1 MKQSLEKDRLVR
13 HDRFGAGRVR
23 YVDGDVVAVRFD
35 HGVEECL
42 AAELRV
48 VESAS
53 ESASAEAWH
62 APLDV
67 IPRLQAEAI
76 RSVNDAWGVLST
88 SRIQLL
94 PHQLWVCRQALQT
107 WPTRWLIADDV
118 GLGKTIEAGLIL
130 MPLLARGTVRRL
142 LVLCPAG
149 LVEQWGQ
156 RLFHQF
162 DIRASLYTADSDRPK
177 SNFWQ
182 VHHQVIASLQT
193 LRKDIGGR
201 QKRLLAADPW
211 DLVVVDEA
219 HHLNDDERAGP
230 TQGYQ
235 LVDRLQQAGR
245 IRSLLLFTGT
255 PHRGKNHNFL
265 ALLRLLRE
273 DLFDPDKDLGGQLHL
288 LPQVMIRNNKYTV
301 TDLRGTALFQR
312 PVVCAETYQYS
323 PAESAFYERMTEFI
337 ATGKAYARHD
347 LSRADAQSAMLVLIA
362 LQKLA
367 SSSVAAIRRA
377 LRGRRERLRHKR
389 EEAAARQLSL
399 QSLFEE
405 VDAGDDD
412 AQAGVEERAAEELPP
427 ELLLMRDEEARLDE
441 LITAADAIREET
453 KIVKVMD
460 LLDGP
465 FAGRPVLLFTEYKA
479 TQAAVLEAISR
490 RHGEGCAAFINGDG
504 KVEGWTGG
512 GRHEPTCWAMTR
524 EAAADAFNAGRVRF
538 LVSTEA
544 GGEGIDLQ
552 KRCHSLVHTDLP
564 WNPMRLHQRVGRIN
578 RYGQKKQVEVYSLRN
593 PDTVESL
600 IWEHLN
606 SKLERIETAL
616 SRVMDAPEDL
626 LQLVLGMTPTD
637 VFRRLF
643 ADAPG
648 DRESVGTWFDW
659 QTSTLGGRDVL
670 EVVKDLV
677 GHCARFDF
685 QQASALIPR
694 IDLPALKPF
703 LKDMLESHHRRV
715 TESGGAIS
723 FLAPEAWAAQPGVR
737 ERYEGMTFDREAG
750 EQGKVLGVGHRLVDV
765 ALRAALDREASVAL
779 LPASAL
785 PYPLMVFRVTDQ
797 LTGTDA
803 NVRGVTFAVEDR
815 PASPALLR
823 DWELLAR
830 LNEVRGRL
838 AARPEQIS
846 PSQQERVALA
856 ARIEPLEA
864 FGRDQVEHLRLPFR
878 RPYVALL
885 GALWTL

>member
-1 MKQSLEKDRLVR
+1 
-13 HDRFGAGRVR
+13 
-23 YVDGDVVAVRFD
+23 
-35 HGVEECL
+35 
-42 AAELRV
+42 
-48 VESAS
+48 
-53 ESASAEAWH
+53 
-62 APLDV
+62 
-67 IPRLQAEAI
+67 
-76 RSVNDAWGVLST
+76 
-88 SRIQLL
+88 
-94 PHQLWVCRQALQT
+94 
-107 WPTRWLIADDV
+107 
-118 GLGKTIEAGLIL
+118 
-130 MPLLARGTVRRL
+130 
-142 LVLCPAG
+142 
-149 LVEQWGQ
+149 
-156 RLFHQF
+156 
-162 DIRASLYTADSDRPK
+162 
-177 SNFWQ
+177 
-182 VHHQVIASLQT
+182 
-193 LRKDIGGR
+193 
-201 QKRLLAADPW
+201 
-211 DLVVVDEA
+211 
-219 HHLNDDERAGP
+219 
-230 TQGYQ
+230 
-235 LVDRLQQAGR
+235 
-245 IRSLLLFTGT
+245 
-255 PHRGKNHNFL
+255 
-265 ALLRLLRE
+265 
-273 DLFDPDKDLGGQLHL
+273 
-288 LPQVMIRNNKYTV
+288 
-301 TDLRGTALFQR
+301 
-312 PVVCAETYQYS
+312 
-323 PAESAFYERMTEFI
+323 
-337 ATGKAYARHD
+337 
-347 LSRADAQSAMLVLIA
+347 
-362 LQKLA
+362 
-367 SSSVAAIRRA
+367 
-377 LRGRRERLRHKR
+377 
-389 EEAAARQLSL
+389 
-399 QSLFEE
+399 LFEE

-427 ELLLMRDEEARLDE
+427 EVLLMRDEEARLDE

-453 KIVKVMD
+453 KIIKVMD

-490 RHGEGCAAFINGDG
+490 RHGEGCAAFINSDG

-512 GRHEPTCWAMTR
+512 GGHETTCWAMAR
-524 EAAADAFNAGRVRF
+524 EAAAEAFNAGRVRF

-552 KRCHSLVHTDLP
+552 KRCPSLVHTDLP

-578 RYGQKKQVEVYSLRN
+578 RYGQKQQVEVCSLRN
-593 PDTVESL
+593 PDTVEPL

-616 SRVMDAPEDL
+616 SRVMDAHEDL

-648 DRESVGTWFDW
+648 DRESVGTWFDS

-703 LKDMLESHHRRV
+703 LKDMLEPHHRRV

-723 FLAPEAWAAQPGVR
+723 FLAPEAWAAQLGVR

-785 PYPLMVFRVTDQ
+785 PHPLMVFRITDQ

-885 GALWTL
+885 GALWTR